1 MKKLFFIG
9 ALILLFIIPIFSQ
22 NYENAGMDYTK
33 AIMQKTIKARITAF
47 KAYIQQYPDTT
58 KRFTKLAYYQ
68 LALNYFQNKNYS
80 QAVRYGEKTKRFKDL
95 GHGEEARIYLILG
108 NSYAIKGSSLY
119 NKELALKYTNKA
131 ISLARANKLND
142 VLSAAKNL
150 KEKLTVPPPP
160 SETSEQKIMRLV
172 HQDEDYISAISFY
185 RSLSNKDKINP
196 SIHKA
201 YSIALFK
208 ANKLDSALKEFVSMY
223 AKEKTGITAYYIGN
237 IYEKK
242 AKRNR
247 KLYNNAAKYYVESY
261 LLYKKEEKKTNAT
274 SAKSYAKNMIVKKYN
289 LQAKIDRYNA
299 KQKKNQSSAAR
310 NKEEIASVKRQIR
323 REKRRIDRAYPD
335 IEPPAYEY
343 DKTNKL
349 QKKLK
354 ALKSGTSTYSDKE
367 GLALQ
372 KEIKKV
378 DIELND
384 LITNTKKRLEL

>member
-9 ALILLFIIPIFSQ
+9 ILTLIFIIPIFSQ
-22 NYENAGMDYTK
+22 NYEDAGMDYTK
-33 AIMQKTIKARITAF
+33 AIMQKTIKAKITAF
-47 KAYIQQYPDTT
+47 KAYIKQYPDTT

-80 QAVRYGEKTKRFKDL
+80 QAIKYGDKTKKFKDI

-108 NSYAIKGSSLY
+108 NSYAIKSLSLY
-119 NKELALKYTNKA
+119 NKDLALKYTNKA

-160 SETSEQKIMRLV
+160 SETSEQKMMRLV

-185 RSLSNKDKINP
+185 KTLSSNDKQKNK
-196 SIHKA
+196 IHKA
-201 YSIALFK
+201 YTVALLK
-208 ANKLDSALKEFVSMY
+208 SNRLDSALKEFLSIY
-223 AKEKTGITAYYIGN
+223 ANEKTGITAYRIGN

-261 LLYKKEEKKTNAT
+261 LLYRKEENSTNAT
-274 SAKSYAKNMIVKKYN
+274 SAKSYAKNMIVGKYN

-299 KQKKNQSSAAR
+299 KQKKNKSSAAR
-310 NKEEIASVKRQIR
+310 NKDEIASVKRQIR
-323 REKRRIDRAYPD
+323 REKRRIYRAYPD

-343 DKTNKL
+343 DKMDKL
-349 QKKLK
+349 EKKLK
-354 ALKSGTSTYSDKE
+354 ALKSGTTKSSDKE

>member
-9 ALILLFIIPIFSQ
+9 VLILLFIIPIFSQ
-22 NYENAGMDYTK
+22 NYENSGMDYTK

-47 KAYIQQYPDTT
+47 KAYIKQYPDTT

-68 LALNYFQNKNYS
+68 LALNYFQNNNYS
-80 QAVRYGEKTKRFKDL
+80 QAVKFGKKTKEFKDI
-95 GHGEEARIYLILG
+95 GPGESARIYLILG
-108 NSYAIKGSSLY
+108 NSCAIKNLSLY
-119 NKELALKYTNKA
+119 NKDLALKFTNKA
-131 ISLARANKLND
+131 ISLAKSNKLND

-160 SETSEQKIMRLV
+160 SETSEQKMMRLV

-185 RSLSNKDKINP
+185 KTLSSNNKQKNK
-196 SIHKA
+196 IHKA
-201 YSIALFK
+201 YTIALLK
-208 ANKLDSALKEFVSMY
+208 SNRLDSALKEFKSMY
-223 AKEKTGITAYYIGN
+223 ENEKTGITAYRIGN

-247 KLYNNAAKYYVESY
+247 KLYEVAAKYYVEAY
-261 LLYKKEEKKTNAT
+261 LLYKKEEKRTNAT
-274 SAKSYAKNMIVKKYN
+274 SAKSYAKNMIVNKYN

-299 KQKKNQSSAAR
+299 QQKKNQSSASR
-310 NKEEIASVKRQIR
+310 NKDEIASVKRQIR
-323 REKRRIDRAYPD
+323 REKRRIDRAYTD

-343 DKTNKL
+343 DKIDKL

-354 ALKSGTSTYSDKE
+354 SLKSGSTKSSDKE

-384 LITNTKKRLEL
+384 LITSTKKRLEL

>member
-47 KAYIQQYPDTT
+47 KTYIQQYPDTT

-80 QAVRYGEKTKRFKDL
+80 RAVRYGEKTERFKDL
-95 GHGEEARIYLILG
+95 GHGETARIYLILG
-108 NSYAIKGSSLY
+108 NSYAIKSLSLY
-119 NKELALKYTNKA
+119 NKDLALKYTNKA

-150 KEKLTVPPPP
+150 KGKLTVPPPP

-172 HQDEDYISAISFY
+172 YQDEEYISAISFY
-185 RSLSNKDKINP
+185 KTLSSNDKQKNK
-196 SIHKA
+196 IHKA
-201 YSIALFK
+201 YTIALLK
-208 ANKLDSALKEFVSMY
+208 SNRLDSALKEFMLIY
-223 AKEKTGITAYYIGN
+223 ANEKTGATAYHIGN
-237 IYEKK
+237 IYKKK

-247 KLYNNAAKYYVESY
+247 KLYGVAAKYYVEAY
-261 LLYKKEEKKTNAT
+261 LLYKKEEKKTNAM
-274 SAKSYAKNMIVKKYN
+274 SAKSYAKNMIVEKYN
-289 LQAKIDRYNA
+289 LQTKIDRYNA
-299 KQKKNQSSAAR
+299 EQKKNQSSASK

-343 DKTNKL
+343 DKINKL

-354 ALKSGTSTYSDKE
+354 TLKSGTSTYSDKE

-372 KEIKKV
+372 RQIKKI

-384 LITNTKKRLEL
+384 LIVNTKKRLEL

>member
-9 ALILLFIIPIFSQ
+9 VLILLFIIPIFSQ

-58 KRFTKLAYYQ
+58 KRFTQLAYYQ

-80 QAVRYGEKTKRFKDL
+80 QAVKYGEKTERFKDL
-95 GHGEEARIYLILG
+95 GHGETARIYLILG
-108 NSYAIKGSSLY
+108 NSYAIKSLSLY
-119 NKELALKYTNKA
+119 NKDLALKYTNKA

-172 HQDEDYISAISFY
+172 HQDEDYDSAISFY
-185 RSLSNKDKINP
+185 KALSSNDKQKIK
-196 SIHKA
+196 IHKA
-201 YSIALFK
+201 YTIALLK
-208 ANKLDSALKEFVSMY
+208 SNRLDSALKEFMSMY
-223 AKEKTGITAYYIGN
+223 ANEKTGATAYHIGN
-237 IYEKK
+237 IYKK
-242 AKRNR
+242 RAERNR
-247 KLYNNAAKYYVESY
+247 KLYEIAAKYYVESY
-261 LLYKKEEKKTNAT
+261 LLYKKEEKKTNAA
-274 SAKSYAKNMIVKKYN
+274 SAKSYAKNMIIEKYN

-299 KQKKNQSSAAR
+299 QQKKNQSSSSR
-310 NKEEIASVKRQIR
+310 NEEEIASVKRQIR
-323 REKRRIDRAYPD
+323 REKRRIDRAYTD

-343 DKTNKL
+343 DKINKL
-349 QKKLK
+349 EKKLK

-378 DIELND
+378 DLELND
-384 LITNTKKRLEL
+384 LITNAKKRLEL